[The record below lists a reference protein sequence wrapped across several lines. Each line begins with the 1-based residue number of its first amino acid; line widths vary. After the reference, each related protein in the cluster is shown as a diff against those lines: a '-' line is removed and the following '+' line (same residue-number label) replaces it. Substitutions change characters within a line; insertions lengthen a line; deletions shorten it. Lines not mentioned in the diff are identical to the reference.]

1 MSRILTV
8 GAAQLGPN
16 ARNDSRKVILG
27 RLLELMRQAH
37 DMKCDL
43 IVYPELALTSFFPRW
58 WMEDQEEIDSFFEH
72 EMPSRNTLALFE
84 EAKRCRMGFYLGFA
98 ERTHE
103 NNQVR
108 HYNASIVAD
117 QDGRI
122 LGYNTPSHVPWMPV
136 YDHLTGFHNHLV
148 MQSGAYQNSTFVI
161 GVAKAGFEEGCDLA
175 GGSCIIAPSGE

>member
-16 ARNDSRKVILG
+16 ARNDNRKVIVG
-27 RLLELMRQAH
+27 RLLDLMRQAH
-37 DMKCDL
+37 AMKCDL

-72 EMPSRNTLALFE
+72 EMPSRDTLALFE
-84 EAKRCRMGFYLGFA
+84 EAKRCTMGFYLGFA

-108 HYNASIVAD
+108 HYNASIIAD
-117 QDGRI
+117 QHGRIVGKYRKVHLPGHADDGRI
-122 LGYNTPSHVPWMPV
+122 IRFSISRSAISS
-136 YDHLTGFHNHLV
+136 
-148 MQSGAYQNSTFVI
+148 QAISASRSGARSAPMSACASATI
-161 GVAKAGFEEGCDLA
+161 GAGPRPIG
-175 GGSCIIAPSGE
+175 

>member
-16 ARNDSRKVILG
+16 ARNDNRKVIVG

-37 DMKCDL
+37 AMKCDL

-72 EMPSRNTLALFE
+72 EIPSRDTLALFE

-108 HYNASIVAD
+108 H
-117 QDGRI
+117 
-122 LGYNTPSHVPWMPV
+122 
-136 YDHLTGFHNHLV
+136 
-148 MQSGAYQNSTFVI
+148 
-161 GVAKAGFEEGCDLA
+161 
-175 GGSCIIAPSGE
+175 